1 MINCV
6 IIEDEPL
13 AQIGLSNLVKP
24 FSSLNILRICDDIP
38 EFLQFRE
45 TSLQP
50 IDLLFLDVELPGING
65 IDFLRKMQSEIPV
78 VLTTA
83 YNQYAI
89 EGYELNVLDY
99 LLKPVS
105 KERFSQT
112 VQKAENYIKFLQAK
126 SEDKHDFIYI
136 KSEKVLEKVL
146 LSEIILVEAMR
157 NYVIYH
163 CEKRKL
169 ICYNSLKN
177 IEQSLPAD
185 QFIKVQKSFI
195 VNKKSVEKIEKGYV
209 YVHNKVIALTREN
222 KSEIIK
228 RLTEH

>member
-13 AQIGLSNLVKP
+13 AQKGLMNLLKP
-24 FSSLNILRICDDIP
+24 FGNFIVMKICDDIK
-38 EFLQFRE
+38 EFLRFQESNR
-45 TSLQP
+45 QP
-50 IDLLFLDVELPGING
+50 IDLLFLDIELPGIKG
-65 IDFLRKMQSEIPV
+65 IDFLRDMQPHIPV

-83 YNQYAI
+83 YSRYAM
-89 EGYELNVLDY
+89 EGYDLNVLDY
-99 LLKPVS
+99 LLKPIS
-105 KERFSQT
+105 KERFEQT
-112 VQKAENYIKFLQAK
+112 VQKAENYIHFFNTKNEQ
-126 SEDKHDFIYI
+126 HNFIYI

-146 LSEIILVEAMR
+146 LNEIVIVEAMR

-177 IEQSLPAD
+177 AEQGLPSD
-185 QFIKVQKSFI
+185 QFIKIQKSFI
-195 VNKKSVEKIEKGYV
+195 INKNKVQKIETNHV
-209 YVHNKVIALTREN
+209 FIHERTITFNREN

-228 RLTEH
+228 RLTGK